1 MATLERIRNRM
12 GILVSVVIGAALL
25 AFILGDLFSSGRSFS
40 TDQFEVAEINGQ
52 AVDYRNYDKRIET
65 AM

>member
-1 MATLERIRNRM
+1 M

-25 AFILGDLFSSGRSFS
+25 AFILGDLFSSGTSLS

-52 AVDYRNYDKRIET
+52 TVDYRNYDKRIET